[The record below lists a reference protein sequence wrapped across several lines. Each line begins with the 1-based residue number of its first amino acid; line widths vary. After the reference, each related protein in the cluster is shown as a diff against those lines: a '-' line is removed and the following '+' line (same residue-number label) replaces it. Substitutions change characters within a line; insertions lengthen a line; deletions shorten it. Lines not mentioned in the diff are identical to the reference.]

1 MHFPACEKVCVIV
14 RADAGAVSLVDS
26 DDIEYACNNQPY
38 NLGVP
43 RCTTSSKRLDG
54 QRSPVRNKFAEEW
67 LTLSFAVLAL
77 RLAAVVS
84 LNVDRD
90 NRENLLESESQLLL
104 LAFVAL

>member
-1 MHFPACEKVCVIV
+1 MIV
-14 RADAGAVSLVDS
+14 RVDAGAESLVDS
-26 DDIEYACNNQPY
+26 DDIEYACNTQRY

-43 RCTTSSKRLDG
+43 RCTTSSTRLDD
-54 QRSPVRNKFAEEW
+54 QRSPVRNEFAEES

-90 NRENLLESESQLLL
+90 NRENSLESESQLLL